1 MINFLY
7 CAIKKNKRAKPT
19 NTQKKQF
26 LCKKTFNLKTSSL
39 MAVHDATD
47 ANFQDALQN
56 HDKVV
61 VKFFAGWCGSCRL
74 FKPKFK
80 SLSEEDNYQGIHFL
94 DVNAEENPEARKA
107 AGVNNLPFFA
117 IFQNGKMLEGA
128 STNKEENVR
137 AMLEK
142 LA

>member
-1 MINFLY
+1 
-7 CAIKKNKRAKPT
+7 
-19 NTQKKQF
+19 
-26 LCKKTFNLKTSSL
+26 

-47 ANFQDALQN
+47 ANFSEAIQN
-56 HDKVV
+56 NDKVV

-80 SLSEEDNYQGIHFL
+80 RLSEEETYAGVHFL
-94 DVNAEENPEARKA
+94 DVNAEESPEVRKA

-117 IFQNGKMLEGA
+117 IYQNGQFVEGV

-137 AMLEK
+137 ELLAK